1 MARNDVYLYTEA
13 SDPANAVITSQT
25 VTTAVDFPTLVL
37 GDTPLFNFYFTDGTA
52 SWPSWA
58 GNASYAVKWAL
69 SDAIAGDE
77 TPMALQTSATPITG
91 GWSLRLPLNAGGL
104 ISGLSAK
111 RISQDYPVVQ
121 LWSHVRVT
129 DPTGYVVSYAMIR
142 TNVRLRAIPDT
153 QATPDDPLPAGTQYV
168 LADQSGALS
177 SPSNF
182 LSVSGLVTTT
192 GTQSITGTKNFTA
205 LNGPIGG
212 TTPAAGA
219 FTSLSSSLN
228 SSSAPSLSGALANPT
243 ARFIGADATTARAIS
258 QGAGSTTPGGFSTV
272 SSRGT
277 LASPTATQS
286 GDAIGYYVSFGYG
299 ATGYSSSNRGGMQI
313 VATENWTDN
322 AQGAKVDFYATQN
335 GQISPS
341 AAASLSTSGLSVV
354 GYIAPKLGTTT
365 YASLV
370 SAATAGAGAMIY
382 ISDCNSTTR
391 LATAAGGGANK
402 VMVFSDGTNWLIL

>member
-1 MARNDVYLYTEA
+1 MARNDVYLYTNA
-13 SDPANAVITSQT
+13 TDPADAVITSQT

-77 TPMALQTSATPITG
+77 SPMALQTSATPITG
-91 GWSLRLPLNAGGL
+91 GWSVRLPLNAGGL

-121 LWSHVRVT
+121 LWSHLRVT
-129 DPTGYVVSYAMIR
+129 DPSGYVVSYAMIR

-153 QATPDDPLPAGTQYV
+153 QATPDDPLPAGTQFV

-192 GTQSITGTKNFTA
+192 GTQTITGQKTFVAPILGAASATSVTA
-205 LNGPIGG
+205 SGQFISTGGANSTVFNALSAGAGWQQLISASNTGGVFAIGMEGSAGGERVIGSTPYDSFYSGKPISFSADSG
-212 TTPAAGA
+212 TTKHARLHTAG
-219 FTSLSSSLN
+219 L
-228 SSSAPSLSGALANPT
+228 
-243 ARFIGADATTARAIS
+243 D
-258 QGAGSTTPGGFSTV
+258 V
-272 SSRGT
+272 
-277 LASPTATQS
+277 
-286 GDAIGYYVSFGYG
+286 
-299 ATGYSSSNRGGMQI
+299 TGYI
-313 VATENWTDN
+313 
-322 AQGAKVDFYATQN
+322 K
-335 GQISPS
+335 
-341 AAASLSTSGLSVV
+341 
-354 GYIAPKLGTTT
+354 PKLAATT

-382 ISDCNSTTR
+382 ISDCTSTTR

-402 VMVFSDGTNWLIL
+402 VMLFSDGTNWLIL

>member
-91 GWSLRLPLNAGGL
+91 GWSVRLPLNAGGL

-129 DPTGYVVSYAMIR
+129 DPSGYVVSYAMIR

-153 QATPDDPLPAGTQYV
+153 QATPDDPLPAGTQFV
-168 LADQSGALS
+168 LADQTGALS

-192 GTQSITGTKNFTA
+192 GTQTITGQKTFVAPILGTPASGTVTNLTGTA
-205 LNGPIGG
+205 SININGTVGA
-212 TTPAAGA
+212 TTPTTGA
-219 FTSLSSSLN
+219 FTTLTN
-228 SSSAPSLSGALANPT
+228 SGQGTHGGPGISHFFMGVNTTPTGNYEALRLLPGST
-243 ARFIGADATTARAIS
+243 HYIQSVQGGTGVARPIAFNINGTDIATFATTGFSIPTQTPASAS
-258 QGAGSTTPGGFSTV
+258 AAGSAGTIAWD
-272 SSRGT
+272 SSYIYIC
-277 LASPTATQS
+277 TATNTWKRV
-286 GDAIGYYVSFGYG
+286 AI
-299 ATGYSSSNRGGMQI
+299 AT
-313 VATENWTDN
+313 W
-322 AQGAKVDFYATQN
+322 
-335 GQISPS
+335 
-341 AAASLSTSGLSVV
+341 
-354 GYIAPKLGTTT
+354 
-365 YASLV
+365 
-370 SAATAGAGAMIY
+370 
-382 ISDCNSTTR
+382 
-391 LATAAGGGANK
+391 
-402 VMVFSDGTNWLIL
+402 